1 MRMNLKWFGRLFHD
15 FAFQVD
21 LSEGVDEAS
30 LQSLVNFM
38 YSGELLV
45 SESVVQ
51 DLMLSSSFLGM
62 DHVLDFCADFLKVR
76 LFLVADTQLYNWL
89 SPSVGWLV
97 GWSAG

>member
-1 MRMNLKWFGRLFHD
+1 MFHD

-76 LFLVADTQLYNWL
+76 LVLVADTQLYKRL
-89 SPSVGWLV
+89 CPFVRPSVRPG
-97 GWSAG
+97 SSS